1 MSRPR
6 FLPDNFTL
14 ALIATVLLATFLPCS
29 GQTAVV
35 FEWVTNI
42 GIGLLFFLH
51 GAKLSRQAIIAGM
64 THWRLHLLVF
74 ACTFVMFPLLGL
86 ALKPALSPMVTPGC
100 TSASCSSA
108 PCRPRCNPP
117 SPSPRWRSATCRQ
130 RYQRFR
136 VEPARR
142 IPYPLLVK
150 LLLGAEGETGNA
162 LDAIG
167 KITLQLLVP
176 FIAGQVLRR
185 WIGAWVERNKPVLR
199 YVDQGSI
206 LLVVYTAF
214 SAAVIQGLWHEVPW
228 LALLGLTVACCVILA
243 LALVLTTVLARR
255 LGFSKGRRD
264 HHRLL
269 RFEEEPGHRRA
280 HGQGA
285 VRHQCGGT
293 DGVAAD
299 AVPPDPAD
307 GLRGARATL
316 RQAPRRRSAAALAE
330 APRAEREMKKPALGP
345 ASSFRRGSA
354 RRRAQGDELFRRG
367 RVDADGLVER
377 LLGRP
382 GLHRHR
388 DTLEDLAGLGA
399 DHVAAQH
406 PCRRG
411 HPRPA
416 SSGSFPGR
424 R

>member
-51 GAKLSRQAIIAGM
+51 GAKLSRQAIVAGM

-86 ALKPALSPMVTPGC
+86 ALKPALSPMVTPELYLGILFLC
-100 TSASCSSA
+100 ALPATVQSSIAFTSLARGNVPAAVCSASVSSLLGVFL
-108 PCRPRCNPP
+108 
-117 SPSPRWRSATCRQ
+117 T
-130 RYQRFR
+130 
-136 VEPARR
+136 
-142 IPYPLLVK
+142 PLLVK

-176 FIAGQVLRR
+176 FIAGH
-185 WIGAWVERNKPVLR
+185 NKPVLR

-255 LGFSKGRRD
+255 LGFSKEDEITIVFCGSKKSLATGVPMAKVLFATSAVGPMVLPLMLFHQIQLMVCAVLAQRYARRRD
-264 HHRLL
+264 
-269 RFEEEPGHRRA
+269 
-280 HGQGA
+280 
-285 VRHQCGGT
+285 
-293 DGVAAD
+293 D
-299 AVPPDPAD
+299 A
-307 GLRGARATL
+307 
-316 RQAPRRRSAAALAE
+316 AAALAE
-330 APRAEREMKKPALGP
+330 APSR
-345 ASSFRRGSA
+345 
-354 RRRAQGDELFRRG
+354 
-367 RVDADGLVER
+367 
-377 LLGRP
+377 
-382 GLHRHR
+382 
-388 DTLEDLAGLGA
+388 
-399 DHVAAQH
+399 
-406 PCRRG
+406 
-411 HPRPA
+411 
-416 SSGSFPGR
+416 
-424 R
+424 